1 MSLVAKRSNIILP
14 SARTHT
20 PGKDTTSKWILNYL
34 DRIPLHIAEIIK
46 TVALY
51 DQE

>member
-1 MSLVAKRSNIILP
+1 VSEILH
-14 SARTHT
+14 SARVPT
-20 PGKDTTSKWILNYL
+20 PEKDTTSKWNLNYL